1 MQQRPAA
8 YLLMISLALV
18 SVLMHGIGVYS
29 DYTVIR
35 DSDHQARF
43 DIVRHPGQ
51 IWSWDDSPPLYLSE
65 RAMAASKGLL

>member
-51 IWSWDDSPPLYLSE
+51 NLVV
-65 RAMAASKGLL
+65 G